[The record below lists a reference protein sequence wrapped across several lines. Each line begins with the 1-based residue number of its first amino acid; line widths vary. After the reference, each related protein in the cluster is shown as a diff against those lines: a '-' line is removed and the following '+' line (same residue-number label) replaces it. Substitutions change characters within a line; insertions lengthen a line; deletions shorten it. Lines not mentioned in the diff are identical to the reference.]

1 MTTSSGL
8 FDPTVEHS
16 ACGVGFITRKD
27 GVPTH
32 DVLRRGHLALCAIP
46 HRGGMSSEG
55 VGDGAGVSIDLS
67 VEFFRALTGLPLEA
81 RRFGVGNFFFPTI
94 QSSMGP
100 LTSW

>member
-1 MTTSSGL
+1 
-8 FDPTVEHS
+8 
-16 ACGVGFITRKD
+16 
-27 GVPTH
+27 
-32 DVLRRGHLALCAIP
+32 
-46 HRGGMSSEG
+46 MSSEG